1 MVCLHWPGLELVEL
15 LTLIE
20 RQTPVEEWFGLPADV
35 LKNRV
40 RASETERHLTNLAMP
55 TTTSSMKLLIL
66 SDLHL
71 EVEAFEPPQGLEFD
85 AVILAGDIHSPGRR
99 AVQWAEARF
108 AGKPVI
114 YVPGNH
120 EYYDSRMDLAQS
132 EARTAA
138 TGGQVHLLDGGDI
151 VIEGVRFLGCTL
163 WTDFELPV
171 ETPGGRRQD
180 AALTMRRATNL
191 LNDYSLIRTADELAE
206 PDTWRSRQ
214 GRKLRAEDTLR
225 IHQSQRAWLSEN
237 LGEPF
242 AGPTV
247 VVTHHPPHRGS
258 LAKRYAEDWVSGAFV
273 NELPETFFDVPVLWV
288 HGHTHQSFDYRVRSC
303 RVVCNPRGYVTW
315 SGRTENQTFDP
326 GLVLQ
331 LSD

>member
-1 MVCLHWPGLELVEL
+1 
-15 LTLIE
+15 
-20 RQTPVEEWFGLPADV
+20 
-35 LKNRV
+35 
-40 RASETERHLTNLAMP
+40 
-55 TTTSSMKLLIL
+55 MKLLIL

-71 EVEAFEPPQGLEFD
+71 EFEPFEPPPGRESD
-85 AVILAGDIHSPGRR
+85 VVILAGDIHSPGRR
-99 AVQWAEARF
+99 AIEWAEARF
-108 AGKPVI
+108 VGKPVI

-120 EYYDSRMDLAQS
+120 EYYDSRMDLALS

-138 TGGQVHLLDGGDI
+138 IRAQVRLLDGGEI

-163 WTDFELPV
+163 WTDFELAV
-171 ETPGGRRQD
+171 ETPGGRRRD
-180 AALTMRRATNL
+180 ASLAMRRATNL

-225 IHQSQRAWLSEN
+225 IHQGQRTWLSEK
-237 LGEPF
+237 LAEPF

-288 HGHTHQSFDYRVRSC
+288 HGHTHESFDYRVRSC
-303 RVVCNPRGYVTW
+303 RIVCNPRGYVSW
-315 SGRTENQTFDP
+315 SGRTENQNFDP

-331 LSD
+331 LPDCKDGPLK